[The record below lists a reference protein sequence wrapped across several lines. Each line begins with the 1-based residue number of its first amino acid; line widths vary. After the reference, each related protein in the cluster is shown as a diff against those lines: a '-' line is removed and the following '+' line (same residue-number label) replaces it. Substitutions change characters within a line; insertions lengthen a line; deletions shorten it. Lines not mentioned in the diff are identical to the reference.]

1 MTLKLSPSKLTL
13 KRKSFIYFIFLS
25 LFLFCRMSYSGF
37 SPNDRDGH
45 TPVATLGELFIPS
58 GIWGW
63 DCCASVDCVLCKGL
77 EKLQLVDHAA

>member
-1 MTLKLSPSKLTL
+1 
-13 KRKSFIYFIFLS
+13 
-25 LFLFCRMSYSGF
+25 MSYSGF

-45 TPVATLGELFIPS
+45 TSVATLGELFIPS
-58 GIWGW
+58 GLWGW